1 MEQHWQ
7 LVSDQGRKELSVIQ
21 SPRRP
26 PAKHANNFAKGMG
39 DRLNLGKD
47 AKVIGIAW
55 VQKEESY
62 HSTGLLIAA
71 SMERCRINSQ

>member
-21 SPRRP
+21 SPREP
-26 PAKHANNFAKGMG
+26 PAKRANNFAKGMG

-47 AKVIGIAW
+47 AKVIGMP
-55 VQKEESY
+55 SF
-62 HSTGLLIAA
+62 
-71 SMERCRINSQ
+71 